1 MKAMLSRIKSSS
13 NTIFLSL
20 LLILVLI
27 STAFPG
33 NVFGTFLVW
42 LTCIIILPSNRCL
55 MFEFSLPGKR
65 SRSVDSRYMTA
76 LVIMTFYAVIT
87 ALIGFGGKGPD
98 QFGYEV
104 FVLMLLVSVVYPL
117 MFLLSEKMKGFCV
130 GLISALLIIGINFDK
145 SIWPY
150 GELRDFFMWIV
161 FGVALLTV
169 SRIVTVWILNKRG
182 AAC

>member
-1 MKAMLSRIKSSS
+1 MNAMISRIKSSS

-20 LLILVLI
+20 LLILVAI

-42 LTCIIILPSNRCL
+42 LSCIIILPSNRCL
-55 MFEFSLPGKR
+55 MFECSLPGKR
-65 SRSVDSRYMTA
+65 SLSVDARYITA
-76 LVIMTFYAVIT
+76 FVIMTFYAVIT
-87 ALIGFGGKGPD
+87 ALLGYGGKGPD

-130 GLISALLIIGINFDK
+130 GLISAFLIIGINTDK

-150 GELRDFFMWIV
+150 GELKDFFIWIV
-161 FGVALLTV
+161 VGVIFLAI
-169 SRIVTVWILNKRG
+169 SRMVTVKILNRRG

>member
-1 MKAMLSRIKSSS
+1 MKAMISRIKSSS

-20 LLILVLI
+20 LLILVLL
-27 STAFPG
+27 SFAFPG

-42 LTCIIILPSNRCL
+42 LACIIILPSNRCL

-65 SRSVDSRYMTA
+65 SLSVDARYMTA
-76 LVIMTFYAVIT
+76 LVIMTFHSGIT
-87 ALIGFGGKGPD
+87 ALLGFGGMGPD

-130 GLISALLIIGINFDK
+130 GLLSALLIIGINSDK
-145 SIWPY
+145 SIWPD

-161 FGVALLTV
+161 LGVVLLTA
-169 SRIVTVWILNKRG
+169 SRMVTVGILKRRG
-182 AAC
+182 ASC